1 MMLTFRLAVLLTLVA
16 GTAYSAEIPVRSGA
30 HATFAR
36 LVLDVPKEKKWSLE
50 ETAAGITIT
59 IAGHTDGFDT
69 SRIFDRIGQTRVRAV
84 DSDATSLNIMYGCEC
99 QADVFRSGAMLVV
112 DVSALAA
119 GSTDKNQNNGLS
131 LLQFVGSTQLRFTP
145 DKAGN
150 EVRISAPPTSSGAP
164 VAEEAPS
171 ALLSEAAPSTTE
183 VSNLKKAQEQ
193 LASRMGFAAST
204 GVLQPS
210 NPSVAVPLRQQ
221 RPQIDTSIFDSSIQ
235 TLEEQQAGPPSSN
248 LRVTSSSDLP
258 NTNPLDTS
266 TTQGVQCIDPLEVR
280 VQDWGTTTG
289 FAASIS
295 SLRSVLFSEFDKI
308 DKDVAVE
315 LARLY
320 LHFGFGAEAKQVLSI
335 SADLGPANR
344 ALVDI
349 ADVMEFG
356 SAQANNYLGNFT
368 DCDSDV
374 ALWAILSARSL
385 RPSSSVDSSAALLA
399 LSSLPL
405 HLRNFLAPA
414 LSRKL
419 LAYGDDVAAAAALR
433 GLERSVEPLPNA
445 AELAKADIE
454 LTRGD
459 VEAAQRRL
467 EAIVASN
474 DQQSAEALIRYVN
487 TQLDKEVE
495 ISPDIAT
502 LVEAYLVEMR
512 DDPLGEELQHTHV
525 LALAKSDQFDSAFD
539 VFRLMRPSGSF
550 SDTETLHSTLLFLL
564 AKNANDTTFLKH
576 AFPAMAEPG
585 KALSA
590 RTTDAFAQRLVDL
603 GFFSE
608 AKQFLSTQTGTP
620 VTRKRK
626 MLLAQISLGL
636 SQPQVALAQL
646 SGVAGDSADSLRAQ
660 ANLNAGY
667 HDDAY
672 KLFSGLGDK
681 GRRTQAAWLSDNWQQ
696 LLGVDDPVLGSVAE
710 LTSSNLDT
718 SNTSNGVLKRMRGA
732 LEESANARRVVEQ
745 LLAAYPTYG
754 GLQN

>member
-1 MMLTFRLAVLLTLVA
+1 MMLTFRLAILFTLLA
-16 GTAYSAEIPVRSGA
+16 GTAYSAEISVRSGA

-69 SRIFDRIGQTRVRAV
+69 SRVFDRIGQTRVRAV

-99 QADVFRSGAMLVV
+99 QAEVFRSGAMLVV
-112 DVSALAA
+112 DVSALAV
-119 GSTDKNQNNGLS
+119 GSTDENQNNGLS
-131 LLQFVGSTQLRFTP
+131 LLQFVGSTQLRFTS

-150 EVRISAPPTSSGAP
+150 EVRISALSSSSGAP
-164 VAEEAPS
+164 VAEEAPRV
-171 ALLSEAAPSTTE
+171 LLSEAPSTTE
-183 VSNLKKAQEQ
+183 VSNLQKAQEQ
-193 LASRMGFAAST
+193 LASRISFAAST

-210 NPSVAVPLRQQ
+210 DLSIAVPLRQQ

-248 LRVTSSSDLP
+248 LRVTTSSDVP

-266 TTQGVQCIDPLEVR
+266 TTQGVQCIDPLAVR

-289 FAASIS
+289 FTTSIS
-295 SLRSVLFSEFDKI
+295 SLRSALFSEFDKI

-335 SADLGPANR
+335 SADLEPANR
-344 ALVDI
+344 VLVDI

-368 DCDSDV
+368 DCNSDV
-374 ALWAILSARSL
+374 ALWAILSATNL
-385 RPSSSVDSSAALLA
+385 EPSSSVNSSAALLA

-433 GLERSVEPLPNA
+433 GLERTVESLPSA
-445 AELAKADIE
+445 AELAKADLE

-459 VEAAQRRL
+459 VEAAQGRL

-487 TQLDKEVE
+487 TQLDAE
-495 ISPDIAT
+495 IEIAPDIAT
-502 LVEAYLVEMR
+502 LVEAYVVEMR
-512 DDPLGEELQHTHV
+512 DDPLGEELQRTHV

-539 VFRLMRPSGSF
+539 VLRLMRPSGSI

-564 AKNANDTTFLKH
+564 ARNANDITFLKH
-576 AFPAMAEPG
+576 AFPAIVEPG
-585 KALSA
+585 NTLSA
-590 RTTDAFAQRLVDL
+590 RTTDAFAQRLADL

-608 AKQFLSTQTGTP
+608 AKQFLSTQSSTP

-626 MLLAQISLGL
+626 ILLAQISLGL
-636 SQPQVALAQL
+636 SQPRVALAQL
-646 SGVAGDSADSLRAQ
+646 SGVAGDSADSLRAH
-660 ANLNAGY
+660 ANVNAGY
-667 HDDAY
+667 HDAAY
-672 KLFSGLGDK
+672 KLFSSLGDE
-681 GRRTQAAWLSDNWQQ
+681 GRRMQAAWLSENWQQ
-696 LLGVDDPVLGSVAE
+696 LLAVDDPVLGPVAE
-710 LTSSNLDT
+710 LTSSSLDT
-718 SNTSNGVLKRMRGA
+718 SNTSKGVLKRMQGA
-732 LEESANARRVVEQ
+732 VEESANARRVVEQ
-745 LLAAYPTYG
+745 LLVAYPPYG